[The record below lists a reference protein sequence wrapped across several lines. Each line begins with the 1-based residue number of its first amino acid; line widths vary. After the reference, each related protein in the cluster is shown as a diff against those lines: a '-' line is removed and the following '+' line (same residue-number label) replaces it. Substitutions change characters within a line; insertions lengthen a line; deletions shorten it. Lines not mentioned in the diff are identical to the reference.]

1 MLVGKV
7 SLAILWSATMALA
20 SPSRRGNHKGAT
32 GKRSSFG
39 SGRYLVK
46 LSTQTDMKG
55 SNVPVEQH
63 RQACNDQ
70 IKKLS
75 SDLVGAA
82 KVHNTF
88 NFDQHCSMSVEA
100 LEGFSPRHLAD
111 YPGVT
116 GVDVIKVVGHGHGMS
131 FPVPPPVS
139 MPQPKVESPRYNNHH
154 YLPPPPS
161 AYRNNSFAPHVESEV
176 HLMHNLG
183 LLGDSNVSVCLVDSG
198 GSEANGV
205 DYTNWRLGGDF
216 GKGCKIAMG
225 HDFVG
230 NDGKHPGPSPYTNC
244 TDHGTHVTGIVGA
257 NFDYDFKFSGAAPE
271 VTLGHYR
278 AFACTGQSSEDTIAA
293 ALLRAYAD
301 GCKVITLSLGGPSAW
316 EDGLIADA
324 ASHVTNQGSL
334 VVSSAG
340 NFGTQGLFYG
350 DVPGE
355 LTKVLGTAAT
365 DLREYPVGYLLDI
378 AHPSYRPIPYFA
390 VDPVNI
396 NETLDVCYIPPSITD
411 DPKCNLSTI
420 ALPNGDLK
428 NSLLVLELGQC
439 PHSLVAKWAVAN
451 KLRVAM
457 VSFKPEDAQSPL
469 NYYSNHFA
477 RGIHY
482 FLIVHPSWV
491 KALIRYCTAS
501 RGKLQVSFAAGKRA
515 PVEAL
520 ANHESGGNMAFY
532 SSYGPTT
539 TLEGFGKTLA
549 APGSNIL
556 STLTVAQ
563 GGVGVMS
570 GTSMACPL
578 AAGIAALLFSHRK
591 ADNLTPRQVKSLMAT
606 TAQPVRIR
614 QEPKDAFATVVQQG
628 AGIVSAYRAYIAKTL
643 IEPHSIALGDLEH
656 FNNSHTIT
664 LKNTNKFAVTYTF
677 SSTSSQTVTTYD
689 KVSRGRKFACAGPQD
704 IASIDINPSG
714 IPRPG
719 IAGAATVAFTPRSLT
734 IPPGQS
740 GTFTATFTFPKFS
753 KKDLVRVPVVSGWL
767 VIDSAEDPVPTYRI
781 AYAGVATGLQVM
793 PVLDSTDIASQL
805 YGIKGLRHPF
815 IMVGNSLDP
824 DALPSTAAD
833 VLSDP
838 NKVTTVSRKDGIFAF
853 VRLAMPSRYLQA
865 DLVDANTTF
874 IPTIPSN
881 NNLHLAENSSLTGGL
896 QKRPHNPP
904 LFAFVPI
911 LGTAATANDL
921 TRDPTDFSQTSGAD
935 TSFFNFNGMVAVK
948 HPDDPATTSVDKGRP
963 YRILI
968 RALRLDSDPKL
979 SASYDSWLS
988 PPFQFLD

>member
-7 SLAILWSATMALA
+7 SLVILWTATMALA
-20 SPSRRGNHKGAT
+20 SPSRRGNHKSTT

-55 SNVPVEQH
+55 SKVPVEQH
-63 RQACNDQ
+63 RQDCNDQ
-70 IKKLS
+70 IKNLS
-75 SDLVGAA
+75 SDFFGAI

-88 NFDQHCSMSVEA
+88 NFAYQCSMSVEA
-100 LEGFSPRHLAD
+100 MEGFSPIDLAD
-111 YPGVT
+111 YLGVT
-116 GVDVIKVVGHGHGMS
+116 GVDVIKVVVHGRGLS
-131 FPVPPPVS
+131 FPMPPPVS
-139 MPQPKVESPRYNNHH
+139 KLQPKEGFATPWRKNHH
-154 YLPPPPS
+154 PLLLSPS
-161 AYRNNSFAPHVESEV
+161 VYRNNSFAPHVESEV

-183 LLGDSNVSVCLVDSG
+183 LLGDSNVSVCLVDT
-198 GSEANGV
+198 GV
-205 DYTNWRLGGDF
+205 DYTNRRLGEGF
-216 GKGCKIAMG
+216 GKGFKIVLG

-257 NFDYDFKFSGAAPE
+257 NFDPDFKFSGAAPE

-278 AFACTGQSSEDTIAA
+278 AFACTGQSTEDTIAA
-293 ALLRAYAD
+293 ALLRAHAD

-316 EDGLIADA
+316 EDGLVADA

-355 LTKVLGTAAT
+355 LPEVLGTAAT
-365 DLREYPVGYLLDI
+365 DLREYPVGYLLDFVD
-378 AHPSYRPIPYFA
+378 HSFQPIPYFA
-390 VDPVNI
+390 VYPVKI

-420 ALPNGDLK
+420 VLPKGDLK

-477 RGIHY
+477 RGIDY
-482 FLIVHPSWV
+482 FLIVPHSWV
-491 KALIRYCTAS
+491 ETLIRYYTAS

-532 SSYGPTT
+532 SSYGPTA
-539 TLEGFGKTLA
+539 TLEGFGNTLA
-549 APGSNIL
+549 APGTNIL
-556 STLTVAQ
+556 STVTVAQ

-606 TAQPVRIR
+606 TAQPVRIS
-614 QEPKDAFATVVQQG
+614 QKPKDAFATVVQQG

-656 FNNSHTIT
+656 FKNSHSIT
-664 LKNTNKFAVTYTF
+664 LKNTNKFAVTYTL

-689 KVSRGRKFACAGPQD
+689 KS
-704 IASIDINPSG
+704 ASIDINPSG

-719 IAGAATVAFTPRSLT
+719 IAGAATVAFTPRSLR

-740 GTFTATFTFPKFS
+740 ATFTATFTLPNFS
-753 KKDLVRVPVVSGWL
+753 KIDFFRVPVVSGWL
-767 VIDSAEDPVPTYRI
+767 LIDSAGDPVPTYRI
-781 AYAGVATGLQVM
+781 AYAGVAAGLQIM
-793 PVLDSTDIASQL
+793 PVLDSTDVASQS

-838 NKVTTVSRKDGIFAF
+838 NKVTSVSRKDGIFVF
-853 VRLAMPSRYLQA
+853 LRFAMATPYVQV

-881 NNLHLAENSSLTGGL
+881 NNLHLAENNSLTGDL
-896 QKRPHNPP
+896 RKRPHNPP
-904 LFAFVPI
+904 LFDSVSI
-911 LGTAATANDL
+911 VGTAATANEL
-921 TRDPTDFSQTSGAD
+921 TRDPTDFSHGSGAD
-935 TSFFNFNGMVAVK
+935 TSFINFNGMVAVK

-963 YRILI
+963 YRLLI
-968 RALRLDSDPKL
+968 RARRMNSNPEF